1 MKLLLEA
8 VEQTPSMSGFKL
20 GIVRLGR
27 AAGKTKYA
35 LLDERD
41 ISLVQQ
47 YAFEAR
53 VEVDRDG
60 NGAKIYAYAYD
71 INRGRSAG
79 QYVHVLL
86 WEKHCGGIAPGFK
99 VIHKNGVTVDNRME
113 NLSLVATNRSQES
126 LTVSEEASSKSREQ
140 SLYWVAIQQL
150 PADPID
156 EHYPDS
162 LFTKYYNANGEIVE
176 EEDEST
182 CYYECHYPPCTNME
196 KELREFSICGRCQE
210 ARYCGTYCQQKDW
223 PVHKKFC
230 RERKRPYLMERPPE
244 R

>member
-1 MKLLLEA
+1 MKILLESGDNS
-8 VEQTPSMSGFKL
+8 PPMSGFKL

-41 ISLVQQ
+41 IQLVQQ

-71 INRGRSAG
+71 INRGRSSG
-79 QYVHVLL
+79 QHVHELL
-86 WEKHCGGIAPGFK
+86 WERHSGGIAPGFK

-113 NLSLVATNRSQES
+113 NLALVSCNTKEPIF
-126 LTVSEEASSKSREQ
+126 EEPHTKNREQ

-150 PADPID
+150 PADPV
-156 EHYPDS
+156 EEQYPES
-162 LFTKYYNANGEIVE
+162 FITKFYNANGEIVE
-176 EEDEST
+176 EEDDST

-230 RERKRPYLMERPPE
+230 RERKRPCLSERPPE